1 MYAKK
6 LKEQTEM
13 KNNNGHKN
21 MHKVIMKHVLI
32 LIGVAAIIGLLFLI
46 RNQCRQLSE
55 QKALKHSFSAVME
68 AHIARYFAG

>member
-6 LKEQTEM
+6 LEEQTEM

-32 LIGVAAIIGLLFLI
+32 LIGIAAIIGLFFLI
-46 RNQCRQLSE
+46 KN
-55 QKALKHSFSAVME
+55 F
-68 AHIARYFAG
+68 I